1 MGMYYIECPV
11 DRSDSVKIFLDLISR
26 GHLRFYGTDAPC
38 QPKVINFRLCLPEA
52 LRYGLPADLITS
64 SYKIYNPRYAYYVD
78 YKLFLRRNLYNIDP
92 TLVLVT
98 NTATILW
105 DDDKEKFVASRLIN
119 YQENFSFTEKQKTGE
134 VLRYLGFPRDF
145 FMEYKEIFYQSK
157 NDEYIFEDTSDIWK

>member
-1 MGMYYIECPV
+1 MYYIECPV

-26 GHLRFYGTDAPC
+26 SHLRFYGTDAPC

-78 YKLFLRRNLYNIDP
+78 YKLFLRRNLNNVDP
-92 TLVLVT
+92 TLVLIT

-105 DDDKEKFVASRLIN
+105 DDDKEKFVARRLIN
-119 YQENFSFTEKQKTGE
+119 YQENFSFAEKQKTGE

>member
-1 MGMYYIECPV
+1 MYYIECPV

-52 LRYGLPADLITS
+52 LRYGLPADLIAS
-64 SYKIYNPRYAYYVD
+64 SYKIYNPKYAYYVD
-78 YKLFLRRNLYNIDP
+78 YELFLRRDLNNVNP
-92 TLVLVT
+92 NLVLVT
-98 NTATILW
+98 NTANISW
-105 DDDKEKFVASRLIN
+105 YNDKEKFVARQLIN
-119 YQENFSFTEKQKTGE
+119 YQEDFGFAEKQKTGEEE

-157 NDEYIFEDTSDIWK
+157 NDEYIFENTSDIWK